1 MCFAEGEMGFA
12 GHELA
17 FAGHEMCFALGE
29 NEVVRGI
36 FGYEWHE
43 KEIWPRITRI
53 NTDGIE
59 INLNHSGHS
68 GSQYNRCVI
77 LCSLWFVL

>member
-1 MCFAEGEMGFA
+1 MGFA
-12 GHELA
+12 ANEAA
-17 FAGHEMCFALGE
+17 FARHEMCFALGE

-53 NTDGIE
+53 NTDFG
-59 INLNHSGHS
+59 LRPDAKLFS
-68 GSQYNRCVI
+68 V
-77 LCSLWFVL
+77 